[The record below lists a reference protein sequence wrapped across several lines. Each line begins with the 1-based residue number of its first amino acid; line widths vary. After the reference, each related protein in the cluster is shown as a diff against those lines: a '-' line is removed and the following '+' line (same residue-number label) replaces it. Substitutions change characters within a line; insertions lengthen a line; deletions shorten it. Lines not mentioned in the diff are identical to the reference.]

1 MQGTPVSGRTKS
13 PPVRRAA
20 GRLGLVLASAA
31 GLFWYSGVGRAA
43 GPESMGFGASAGPPA
58 AMSRAVIPDYR
69 RRDWMA
75 DPLQMFR
82 RYAAVG
88 LIDPMTTLESMH
100 ADGGKGL
107 RPIFAR
113 SLEPFTR
120 RRLSSAY
127 PMALR
132 HLNDVP
138 ACRAMYERLGTDGM
152 LVLSTT
158 VYVSTASSDSA
169 GVCSALNAVALTR
182 VGQGTTIL
190 CPKFA
195 DLSTVRAA
203 VTLLHEALHYAGL
216 PERPGDPTA
225 LSSEAIS
232 VLVGDRC
239 GL

>member
-1 MQGTPVSGRTKS
+1 MQGTPVSGRTK
-13 PPVRRAA
+13 PPSARRAA
-20 GRLGLVLASAA
+20 GRLGLVLASAT
-31 GLFWYSGVGRAA
+31 GLFWHSDVGRAA
-43 GPESMGFGASAGPPA
+43 GPESMGGGASAALPA
-58 AMSRAVIPDYR
+58 AMSLAVIPD
-69 RRDWMA
+69 RRDWQA

-82 RYAAVG
+82 RYSAVG
-88 LIDPMTTLESMH
+88 LIDPKTTFESMH

-113 SLEPFTR
+113 GLEPFTR
-120 RRLSSAY
+120 RRLSTAF
-127 PMALR
+127 PVALR
-132 HLNDVP
+132 HLNEAP
-138 ACRAMYERLGTDGM
+138 ACRALYEGLGTDG
-152 LVLSTT
+152 LLALSTT

-190 CPKFA
+190 CPTFA

-216 PERPGDPTA
+216 PERPADPAA
-225 LSSEAIS
+225 LSSLEITR
-232 VLVGDRC
+232 LVRNRC